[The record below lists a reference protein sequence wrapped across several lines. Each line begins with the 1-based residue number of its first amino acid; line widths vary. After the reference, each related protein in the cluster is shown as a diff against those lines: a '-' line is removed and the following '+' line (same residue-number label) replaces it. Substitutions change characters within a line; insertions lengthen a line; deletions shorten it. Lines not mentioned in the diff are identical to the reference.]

1 MCQSVREHH
10 PWWVAGL
17 GIIALGLY
25 GFAASSSPTPTSG
38 ACWPPT
44 AASSSPAHCCGDMV
58 VDGFRPD
65 RRDVIGAL
73 VCLVGVAVTR
83 TLLLVTGAWDA
94 VRMWLRA

>member
-1 MCQSVREHH
+1 
-10 PWWVAGL
+10 
-17 GIIALGLY
+17 
-25 GFAASSSPTPTSG
+25 
-38 ACWPPT
+38 
-44 AASSSPAHCCGDMV
+44 MV